1 MKENNFALT
10 DICSCAVTI
19 SLLSSKW
26 KILIMR
32 ELLKGTIRFNDLKR
46 NVVGIS
52 QKMLT
57 QSLKEMEND
66 GLVHRHVFPE
76 VPPRVE
82 YSLTEVGESLRP
94 VIKVLDD
101 WGSEYIKE
109 NNPDYLRERFNINV
123 VQNNW
128 MKIPNSER

>member
-1 MKENNFALT
+1 MTKNNFELT
-10 DICSCAVTI
+10 DICPCAVTL
-19 SLLSSKW
+19 SMLSSKW

-32 ELLKGTIRFNDLKR
+32 ELLKGTFRYSDLKR

-57 QSLKEMEND
+57 QSLKEMESD

-82 YSLTEVGESLRP
+82 YSLTDTGESIRP
-94 VIKVLDD
+94 VIKVLDN
-101 WGSEYIKE
+101 WGSEYINDNDPK
-109 NNPDYLRERFNINV
+109 YLHSRFNIDV
-123 VQNNW
+123 PKNNW
-128 MKIPNSER
+128 MKIPNSEL